1 MKKLITIFLVFLL
14 ISNIMLPS
22 INAMADSN
30 VVEYDYNQEYL
41 TELEEEILE
50 EFEEE
55 LVQEFGYEV
64 LEDID
69 VDISIRE
76 EEFIV
81 EIEFEEED
89 LEASVEVAMNLE
101 TEDVIVI
108 SEVIDG
114 TGELVV
120 QEFEVFIHE
129 ADEDVFIATVI
140 DLATGESYEIN
151 TTELQASVLA
161 TPIILIITKF
171 GVKAAIKMVGKKAIQ
186 GVITGYTKHGLAQ
199 AMGRNGGRGVAT
211 WAINNAIKNPTKII
225 PQANGV
231 LRYEN
236 AEAVV
241 VLNKYGKV
249 ITTWAKTSRAWR

>member
-69 VDISIRE
+69 VDISISE

-89 LEASVEVAMNLE
+89 LEA
-101 TEDVIVI
+101 I
-108 SEVIDG
+108 
-114 TGELVV
+114 
-120 QEFEVFIHE
+120 
-129 ADEDVFIATVI
+129 
-140 DLATGESYEIN
+140 
-151 TTELQASVLA
+151 
-161 TPIILIITKF
+161 
-171 GVKAAIKMVGKKAIQ
+171 
-186 GVITGYTKHGLAQ
+186 
-199 AMGRNGGRGVAT
+199 
-211 WAINNAIKNPTKII
+211 
-225 PQANGV
+225 
-231 LRYEN
+231 
-236 AEAVV
+236 
-241 VLNKYGKV
+241 
-249 ITTWAKTSRAWR
+249 